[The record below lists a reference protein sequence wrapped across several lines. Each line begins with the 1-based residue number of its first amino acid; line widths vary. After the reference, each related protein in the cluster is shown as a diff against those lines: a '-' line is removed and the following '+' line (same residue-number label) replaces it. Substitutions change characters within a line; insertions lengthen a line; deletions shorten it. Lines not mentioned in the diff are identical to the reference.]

1 MKTALITGANKGI
14 GFEVAKELGQRGFK
28 VFLTAR
34 DPEKGEKAAATL
46 KKKGYDVTFLQLDV
60 SDEDSIAQA
69 AKAFKE
75 HTPHL
80 DVLVN
85 NAGIY
90 LDKGNILDLKMET
103 LRTTLATN
111 SFGPLLV
118 TQHFLPHLKKG
129 SRIINMASGL
139 GALSEME
146 DYAPAYSIS
155 KTLVNAL
162 TRQFSA
168 ALKGQG
174 IAVNSVCPGWV
185 QTDMGGAEAPRPV
198 EKGAET
204 LVWLATEA
212 PITLTGKFLR
222 DKKEIEW

>member
-1 MKTALITGANKGI
+1 MKTTLITGANKGI
-14 GFEVAKELGQRGFK
+14 GFEVARELGQRGFK

-46 KKKGYDVTFLQLDV
+46 QKKGYNVTFLQMDV
-60 SDEDSIAQA
+60 SDETSVAKA

-75 HTPHL
+75 HADHL

-90 LDKGNILDLKMET
+90 LDKGNILILKMET
-103 LRTTLATN
+103 LLTTLTTN
-111 SFGPLLV
+111 AFGPFLV
-118 TQHFLPHLKKG
+118 TQHFLPFLKKG
-129 SRIINMASGL
+129 SRIINMASGM
-139 GALSEME
+139 GSLSEME
-146 DYAPAYSIS
+146 DYGPAYSIS
-155 KTLVNAL
+155 KTMVNAI
-162 TRQFSA
+162 TRQFAA
-168 ALKGQG
+168 ALKDQG

-185 QTDMGGAEAPRPV
+185 QTDMGGKEAPRPV